1 MRKLKNESGQAIT
14 EFAVVMPLLFI
25 LIFGIVEGGL
35 TLNNYLRL
43 TDAVRV
49 GGRVASVQGSLGAPA
64 ATSAAT
70 SALADAAGNLPLQGV
85 DVTASAWQSGQPIT
99 VQASMKYSINLPL
112 FGTILSGTLTSSST
126 QRIE

>member
-49 GGRVASVQGSLGAPA
+49 GGRAASVQGSLGAPA

-99 VQASMKYSINLPL
+99 VQASTKYSINLPL